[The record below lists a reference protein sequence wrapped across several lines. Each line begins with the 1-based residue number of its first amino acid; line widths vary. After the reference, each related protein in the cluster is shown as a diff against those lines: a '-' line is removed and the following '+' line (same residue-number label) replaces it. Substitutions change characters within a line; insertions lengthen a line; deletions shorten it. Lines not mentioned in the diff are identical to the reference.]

1 MVQWWILHNTHTLSI
16 NIKDAMAGWHAAGG
30 SKKTC
35 KQPVLTAH
43 CDDLPFMNDTTEK
56 KMLH

>member
-1 MVQWWILHNTHTLSI
+1 
-16 NIKDAMAGWHAAGG
+16 MAGWHAAGG